1 MVIVKLHLG
10 YTEVL
15 PRSNYMY
22 AIHGYY
28 IIPLNKIERVDG
40 SSTYSSYVILGVKDE
55 RIRIIKTV
63 DGEYYLVI
71 DIEGRIKKV
80 SMHEA
85 FEINVSE
92 SEFFKDLNEKNIK
105 LERIL
110 K

>member
-1 MVIVKLHLG
+1 
-10 YTEVL
+10 
-15 PRSNYMY
+15 MY

-40 SSTYSSYVILGVKDE
+40 SSTYLGYVILDVEDE
-55 RIRIIKTV
+55 RIRKVKTV
-63 DGEYYLVI
+63 DGKDYLVI

-80 SMHEA
+80 PMHEA

-92 SEFFKDLNEKNIK
+92 SEFFKDLKEENIK